1 MNAQRSTMLS
11 VAWCAIALSWAAPA
25 QDATSPAPQPR
36 DAAPSSTLP
45 PRAKVKSSTPGQVAQ
60 SARTLRRSMACESC
74 GGDGVVVRQRTR
86 KAEKLFT
93 KGQIY
98 HEQDECSTCKGTGS
112 AKPELIMQR
121 FDALVLA
128 MAGCPDELPKS
139 APTTKLLTEVFDS
152 ITDFART
159 RNAESIDKA
168 AQRLAGGFGDEP
180 GTPLVAI
187 GIMKPSVD
195 LGLGTPSMVMEL
207 PTGALVAL
215 DDAQFHS
222 AKSGDRA
229 LGAGVVRGHLTVGD
243 AEYLVVDRGFVL
255 MVTSER
261 DLKIQDEEAEAAR
274 KAAREPAPG
283 PEPRTPPADPDD
295 GEMPER

>member
-1 MNAQRSTMLS
+1 MNAPRSTMLA
-11 VAWCAIALSWAAPA
+11 VAWCALALSWAAPA
-25 QDATSPAPQPR
+25 QDAPSPAPQERTAEP
-36 DAAPSSTLP
+36 LP
-45 PRAKVKSSTPGQVAQ
+45 PQAKVKSSTPSQVAQ
-60 SARTLRRSMACESC
+60 AARSLRRSMACEAC

-98 HEQDECSTCKGTGS
+98 HEQDACSTCKGTGS

-128 MAGCPDELPKS
+128 MAGCPDELAKS
-139 APTTKLLTEVFDS
+139 ASATKILAEVFDS
-152 ITDFART
+152 ITDFSRT
-159 RNAESIDKA
+159 RNAEAIDKA
-168 AQRLAGGFGDEP
+168 AQRLTGGFGDEP

-187 GIMKPSVD
+187 GIMKPSMD

-215 DDAQFHS
+215 DHAQFHS

-255 MVTSER
+255 LVTSEK
-261 DLKIQDEEAEAAR
+261 DLKIQEEEAEAAR
-274 KAAREPAPG
+274 KAAREPAPE
-283 PEPRTPPADPDD
+283 PEPRTPPTDPDD
-295 GEMPER
+295 EGMPER